1 MAEKNGKKGD
11 AASQQKILEN
21 FQQLRLDQR
30 NIATKMSEIESERS
44 EHMWVEIPYDTHLPS
59 RALNWPDIF

>member
-44 EHMWVEIPYDTHLPS
+44 EHM
-59 RALNWPDIF
+59 